1 MLKIVNEEVNKLRKW
16 KRLSQTFGKLFSKFW
31 SKLPSSSAA
40 GNLRERFLERNSS
53 SIVSRNFCWN
63 FLDVRQQVSVGLSKL
78 RFSCPEENREGCFRS
93 KTLFLEI
100 PKCEQLFF
108 QYFCYSF
115 SAVCQNCWIL
125 AAQTKTSLQKTF
137 FLEKVI
143 FFQIIFNFRAKFSG
157 FWNNFFHQV
166 CQTCLL

>member
-1 MLKIVNEEVNKLRKW
+1 MKETF
-16 KRLSQTFGKLFSKFW
+16 SDFGKLFSKFW

-40 GNLRERFLERNSS
+40 RNFRERFLERNSS

-93 KTLFLEI
+93 KTLFVEI

-108 QYFCYSF
+108 QYLRYSF

-137 FLEKVI
+137 FLKKVI
-143 FFQIIFNFRAKFSG
+143 LFQIIFKFRAKFSRLL
-157 FWNNFFHQV
+157 NNFFHQV
-166 CQTCLL
+166 CQTWPL

>member
-1 MLKIVNEEVNKLRKW
+1 MNKLRKW

-40 GNLRERFLERNSS
+40 GNFRERFLERNSS

-78 RFSCPEENREGCFRS
+78 RFSCPEENSEGCFRS

-100 PKCEQLFF
+100 PKCEQIFF

-125 AAQTKTSLQKTF
+125 AAQTRTSLQKTF
-137 FLEKVI
+137 FLKKII

-157 FWNNFFHQV
+157 LSNNFFPQV
-166 CQTCLL
+166 SQTCIL